1 MEIKKTFI
9 SNVLDTIKL
18 NNIENLDKV
27 NILHLYFDDPLE
39 IYELKNTY
47 PSLEITNLKLRNNY
61 IENLDLNSND
71 KFDYIIIYDVLEK
84 LINYELFFKNIKS
97 KLKENGYI
105 ILSVLNI
112 MHKDTLEEIF
122 QGRFYNENN
131 IITSKSNLRFYTLNE
146 VINLFNNT
154 QYEIV
159 NSLGIIDKNTD
170 SDEFMT
176 KLNGIVDTNL
186 MVNYSSYAYLIT
198 AKNKAI
204 RNLYDYIYN

>member
-154 QYEIV
+154 RYEIV